1 MIRVVEA
8 GTLGRSLGRATALVG
23 IGPSDHAALAGVA
36 IATASTS
43 APAPA
48 PPPPPAWR
56 IGGVVARG
64 LTAAV
69 FLPGLAVGPVRLE
82 RGIPAEI
89 VPAVVE

>member
-1 MIRVVEA
+1 MTHDQRPIR
-8 GTLGRSLGRATALVG
+8 RALVSVYDKSG
-23 IGPSDHAALAGVA
+23 LEAL
-36 IATASTS
+36 
-43 APAPA
+43 
-48 PPPPPAWR
+48 
-56 IGGVVARG
+56 ARG